1 MERVK
6 NCIIEGVKFKNSPR
20 FHMYLIDVDSFL
32 IQDLE
37 IRVDV
42 FEQKKLAIK
51 HGKFNFK
58 LGIPTFPLNTDGIDP
73 AGSNIHIRRVNI
85 TSYDDSIAIKPAR

>member
-1 MERVK
+1 MREYIVANKFSRPQILSMDRVQ
-6 NCIIEGVKFKNSPR
+6 NCIIEGVKFLNSPR
-20 FHMYLIDVDSFL
+20 YHMDLNDINNFV

-51 HGKFNFK
+51 HG
-58 LGIPTFPLNTDGIDP
+58 
-73 AGSNIHIRRVNI
+73 
-85 TSYDDSIAIKPAR
+85 